1 MQDNHLI
8 TQLLYDWNSFHLI
21 YIGVSVGLE
30 SNFFRLKAFHISKIC
45 AKLTIDMFSGV
56 FKRFSGKQWKLK
68 KSYLSMLR
76 GS

>member
-8 TQLLYDWNSFHLI
+8 TQLLYDWNSFHPI

-30 SNFFRLKAFHISKIC
+30 SNFFRFKPFHISKIF
-45 AKLTIDMFSGV
+45 ARIDMFSGV

-68 KSYLSMLR
+68 KSFLAF
-76 GS
+76 